1 LTYSIDT
8 SALLDCWIRHYP
20 PDVFPSIWVRM
31 EELIGKGVLMAT
43 EEVLFELKKVDDDVY
58 RWAKKH
64 ASMFVLVD
72 EEIQRA
78 VANILQSYPRL
89 VDTRKNRSRADP
101 FVIGLAQIKD
111 CAVVTGEAVTGKIE
125 KPNIP
130 DVCMAL
136 GIRYLKPLD
145 MFREQSLQL

>member
-1 LTYSIDT
+1 LRYSIDT
-8 SALLDCWIRHYP
+8 SALLDCWVRHYP
-20 PDVFPSIWVRM
+20 PDVFPTVWVRM
-31 EELIGKGVLMAT
+31 KELVNKDILIAT

-64 ASMFVLVD
+64 PSMFVLVD

-78 VANILQSYPRL
+78 VASILQLYPRL

-101 FVIGLAQIKD
+101 FVVALAQIKG
-111 CAVVTGEAVTGKIE
+111 CTVVTGEALTGKIE

-136 GIRYLKPLD
+136 GIRYIKPLD
-145 MFREQSLQL
+145 MFREQGLQL